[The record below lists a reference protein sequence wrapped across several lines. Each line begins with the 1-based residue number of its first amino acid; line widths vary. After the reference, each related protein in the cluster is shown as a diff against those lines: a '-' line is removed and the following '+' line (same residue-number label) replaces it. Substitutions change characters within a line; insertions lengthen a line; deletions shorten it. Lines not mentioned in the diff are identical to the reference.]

1 MRAKHTDPQRE
12 AELAEQYQSLAKNLA
27 AKLFRKC
34 GKWDLDHIE
43 SAAQVGLLRAIRSH
57 KPEHGKLTSW
67 IHHCCH
73 SEMLDAIRNADHL
86 SRVNRKKQNARD
98 KAIAYLTQQLQRTPT
113 DEDLEAVGVRT
124 RQSPILGTLE
134 KQHHHPRAR
143 ASRCTL
149 KEAETFR
156 EATRGLSLLEQ
167 NMVYLRYYHDATML
181 NMGIILGLSESRIS
195 QIMSDVLKKLRQQS
209 IFDALVDKIA
219 E

>member
-1 MRAKHTDPQRE
+1 MRAKQTDPQRE

-86 SRVNRKKQNARD
+86 SRISRKKENARD
-98 KAIAYLTQQLQRTPT
+98 KAIAYLTQQLHKTPT
-113 DEDLEAVGVRT
+113 EEDLEAVGVKT
-124 RQSPILGTLE
+124 RQSPILGTLT
-134 KQHHHPRAR
+134 KDHQPRAQ

-149 KEAETFR
+149 EEADTFR
-156 EATRGLSLLEQ
+156 DATKGLSLLEQ
-167 NMVYLRYYHDATML
+167 NIVYLRFYHDATL
-181 NMGIILGLSESRIS
+181 KNIGIILGLSESRIS